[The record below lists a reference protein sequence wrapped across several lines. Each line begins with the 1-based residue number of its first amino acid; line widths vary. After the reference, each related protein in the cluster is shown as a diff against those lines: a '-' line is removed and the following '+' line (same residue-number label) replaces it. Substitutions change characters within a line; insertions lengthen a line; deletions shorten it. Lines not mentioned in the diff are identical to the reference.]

1 MKICENV
8 KEKYPSITFKK
19 LLDYFQL
26 DLETCSP
33 KREKKTCGAS

>member
-1 MKICENV
+1 MKICEN
-8 KEKYPSITFKK
+8 KKREISIDYISK

-26 DLETCSP
+26 DLETWCP